1 MTQLIDKEKRIFGVK
16 NKTFEFVKPY
26 YLLPSNEFKLK
37 KATVKGSSLV
47 WNIFG
52 TEVSFNQLKEL
63 LGK

>member
-1 MTQLIDKEKRIFGVK
+1 MIQLIDKHKGIFGVN

-37 KATVKGSSLV
+37 KATVKGSCIV

-52 TEVSFNQLKEL
+52 IEISYNQLKEL